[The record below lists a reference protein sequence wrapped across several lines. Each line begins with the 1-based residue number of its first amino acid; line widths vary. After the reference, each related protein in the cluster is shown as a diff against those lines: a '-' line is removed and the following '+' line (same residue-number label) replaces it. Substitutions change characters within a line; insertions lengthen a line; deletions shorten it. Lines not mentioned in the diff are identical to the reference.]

1 MIWRWEEEVRLP
13 ARSLA
18 EGAVSMKVRSL
29 EKEAVSMVARLLARN
44 RAVRVVVKVDMIADR
59 GARLEVAGM
68 RLQEEKRMTRKRNGI
83 VKCGTFDWSL
93 AEDMT
98 KSRQKN
104 KQSQGGKEIRHADG
118 LFF

>member
-1 MIWRWEEEVRLP
+1 
-13 ARSLA
+13 
-18 EGAVSMKVRSL
+18 MKVRSL
-29 EKEAVSMVARLLARN
+29 EKEAASMVARLLARN
-44 RAVRVVVKVDMIADR
+44 RAVRVVEVDMIADR

-68 RLQEEKRMTRKRNGI
+68 RLQEEKRMTRKRNSI
-83 VKCGTFDWSL
+83 VKCGTSDWSV

-104 KQSQGGKEIRHADG
+104 EQSQGRKEIRHADG